1 MGRILA
7 LDQMPDEFKYIV
19 RIANTDLDGN
29 KSVGYALQKIK
40 GIGDRMA
47 ALIADRA
54 NIDRTAKVGN
64 LDDEKIEKLK
74 ETVSSIEEWTPSW
87 MLNRQK
93 DLMSGKDEHLIG
105 IEIDMRRREDIN
117 LLKKIHSYRGIRHG
131 QGLSVRGQRTRG
143 NKRKGLAVGV
153 SKKKVRKEARKEV
166 KTGRYWATQNFLEK
180 NTRVLSI
187 HGKRTE

>member
-29 KSVGYALQKIK
+29 KSVGYALKKIK
-40 GIGDRMA
+40 GIGNRMA
-47 ALIADRA
+47 ALMADRA

-131 QGLSVRGQRTRG
+131 QGLSVRGQRTRS

-166 KTGRYWATQNFLEK
+166 KKGR
-180 NTRVLSI
+180 
-187 HGKRTE
+187 